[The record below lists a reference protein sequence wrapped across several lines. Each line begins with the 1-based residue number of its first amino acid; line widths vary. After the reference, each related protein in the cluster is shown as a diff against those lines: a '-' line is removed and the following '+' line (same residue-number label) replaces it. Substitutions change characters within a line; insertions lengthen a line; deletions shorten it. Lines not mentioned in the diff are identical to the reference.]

1 MYYIVVSLA
10 NRNMNAKIVYAL
22 VLALIS
28 LTPCAMA
35 NSYEYLRVDH
45 IRMPDWQVSGFYPV
59 KVQVSNAGAHE
70 AEDVHVRTWMPSFS
84 DRGYGMISQLDY
96 SDKGKAVI
104 QTLPEGTPK
113 GEYWVRVT
121 VSNDDERRVKHRLV
135 IV

>member
-1 MYYIVVSLA
+1 
-10 NRNMNAKIVYAL
+10 MNSKIICAAI
-22 VLALIS
+22 LALLLVAPGVI
-28 LTPCAMA
+28 A

-59 KVQVSNAGAHE
+59 KVQVANAGARE

-96 SDKGKAVI
+96 SDKGKTVL
-104 QTLPEGTPK
+104 QSMPEGLPK

-121 VSNDDERRVKHRLV
+121 ISNDDERRVKHRLV
-135 IV
+135 IVG